1 MTETESTH
9 PHPSNPVATTTD
21 TGIKS
26 STNPRTSSLYI
37 GNGDDAKFL
46 AIMHNTLYFDK
57 HVHDTL
63 NLLVSKESQAK
74 EENKI
79 SKTMPSKQPAIYT
92 LQIKNA

>member
-1 MTETESTH
+1 MTETESTR
-9 PHPSNPVATTTD
+9 PHQSNPVATTTD
-21 TGIKS
+21 TEIKS
-26 STNPRTSSLYI
+26 STNPRTSSLHI
-37 GNGDDAKFL
+37 GNGGDAKFL
-46 AIMHNTLYFDK
+46 AIMHNTLYFDE

-79 SKTMPSKQPAIYT
+79 IKTMPTKQPAIYT